1 MANNA
6 APVRLGIFIF
16 LGFVLFAVGIFMIGK
31 RGAMFGS
38 SFKVKAN
45 FANVQGLR
53 NGALV
58 RLNGIDVG
66 SVSSIKIVPDSTG
79 RIEVTM
85 DLTEDIRRFIRTD
98 SKASIETEGLVG
110 NKVVVLEPGSST
122 AEVVNDGGYIQTV
135 EQPSFGA
142 LLNQTQGVVEYTKE
156 MTKSLAEITQKVNSG
171 EGSLGKLIN
180 DNRLYNNAA
189 ALTLQAD
196 SSLKGITAELK
207 QVTDLFNRLGIGV
220 EGVVSSVDS
229 AVSKIDSITSGVQQG
244 KGILGQVLVNGSK
257 YDSIFA
263 VTMQNINTTSEAA
276 RLAASRM
283 AENMEALKHNWLFKG
298 YFENRGYWDKAEY
311 QDEINKSLKELQDK
325 IKLINNRID
334 ELKKLEGKK
343 TQ

>member
-1 MANNA
+1 MADNA
-6 APVRLGIFIF
+6 APVRLGIFLF
-16 LGFVLFAVGIFMIGK
+16 LGFLLFAIGIFMIGK

-66 SVSSIKIVPDSTG
+66 SVSSIKIVPDTTG
-79 RIEVTM
+79 RVEVTM

-110 NKVVVLEPGSST
+110 NKVVVLEAGSST
-122 AEVVNDGGYIQTV
+122 AEVVSDGGYIQTV

-156 MTKSLAEITQKVNSG
+156 MTKSLAEITQKVNKG
-171 EGSLGKLIN
+171 EGSLGKLLN
-180 DNRLYNNAA
+180 DSRLYNNAA
-189 ALTLQAD
+189 DLTLQA
-196 SSLKGITAELK
+196 STSLKGITTELQ
-207 QVTDLFNRLGIGV
+207 QVTDLFNKLGVGV
-220 EGVVSSVDS
+220 EKVVNNVNSTASRLDT
-229 AVSKIDSITSGVQQG
+229 IMTGVQAG
-244 KGILGQVLVNGSK
+244 KGILGQVLVNGSR

-325 IKLINNRID
+325 IKIINDRID
-334 ELKKLEGKK
+334 ELKKLEGK
-343 TQ
+343 QHQ

>member
-6 APVRLGIFIF
+6 GPVRLGIFIF
-16 LGFVLFAVGIFMIGK
+16 LGFLLFAIGIFMIGK
-31 RGAMFGS
+31 RGALFGS

-45 FANVQGLR
+45 FGNVQGLR

-66 SVSSIKIVPDSTG
+66 SVTSIKIVPDTTG
-79 RIEVTM
+79 RVEVTM
-85 DLTEDIRRFIRTD
+85 NLSEDIRRFIRTD
-98 SKASIETEGLVG
+98 SKATIETEGLVG
-110 NKVVVLEPGSST
+110 NKVVVLEAGSNT
-122 AEVVNDGGYIQTV
+122 AEIVSDGGYIQTK

-142 LLNQTQGVVEYTKE
+142 LMNETQGVVEYTKE
-156 MTKSLAEITQKVNSG
+156 MTKSLAEITEKVNKG
-171 EGSLGKLIN
+171 EGSMGKLLN

-189 ALTLQAD
+189 DLTLQANT
-196 SSLKGITAELK
+196 SLKGITKELQK
-207 QVTDLFNRLGIGV
+207 VTDLFNELGIGV
-220 EGVVSSVDS
+220 EKVVTNVNSTVGKLDTIMAGV
-229 AVSKIDSITSGVQQG
+229 KEG

-263 VTMQNINTTSEAA
+263 VTMKNINTTSEAA

-311 QDEINKSLKELQDK
+311 EDEINKNLKELEEK
-325 IKLINNRID
+325 MKLINERID
-334 ELKKLEGKK
+334 ELKKLEEKNK
-343 TQ
+343 Q

>member
-1 MANNA
+1 MADNA
-6 APVRLGIFIF
+6 APVRLGIFLF
-16 LGFVLFAVGIFMIGK
+16 LGFLLFAVGIFMIGK

-66 SVSSIKIVPDSTG
+66 SVSSIRLVPDTTW
-79 RIEVTM
+79 RVQVTM

-98 SKASIETEGLVG
+98 SKATIETEGLVG
-110 NKVVVLEPGSST
+110 NKVVVLAAGSST
-122 AEVVNDGGYIQTV
+122 AEIVSDGGYIQTT

-142 LLNQTQGVVEYTKE
+142 LLNETQGVVGYTKE
-156 MTKSLAEITQKVNSG
+156 MTKSLAEITQKVNKG
-171 EGSLGKLIN
+171 EGSLGKLLN

-189 ALTLQAD
+189 DLTLQA
-196 SSLKGITAELK
+196 STSLKGITAELK
-207 QVTDLFNRLGIGV
+207 QVTDLFNKLGVGV
-220 EGVVSSVDS
+220 EKVVNNVNSTSSRLDT
-229 AVSKIDSITSGVQQG
+229 IMTGVQEG
-244 KGILGQVLVNGSK
+244 KGILGQVLVNGSR

-325 IKLINNRID
+325 IKIINDRID
-334 ELKKLEGKK
+334 ELKKLEGK
-343 TQ
+343 QHQ